1 MKERPIIFN
10 EYQVRALLSGDMT
23 QVRRIVKPQPDFDEA
38 RKMMGPNEGPLSVVA
53 IDNFAGLG
61 VRYGAAMAYVLPN
74 SFCPFGQPGDHLY
87 VRESFS
93 RLDSFN
99 FFDPAVPYEVPDF
112 WYWADGEPAW
122 GDWTR
127 PQSGAVMP
135 RDASRLKLEVT
146 GVRVERLRNSDD
158 MTLLGELGDM
168 LDDCDSV
175 AGRAF
180 NHAEHY
186 AIAGVNV
193 GMMPEMH
200 GFKAWWDK
208 VNGYGSFDASPW
220 VWVIE
225 FKRIEATT

>member
-10 EYQVRALLSGDMT
+10 EYQVRALLAGDMK
-23 QVRRIVKPQPDFDEA
+23 QVRRLVKPVKGYEYDNVCRPDLAAADHDVWWHGESE
-38 RKMMGPNEGPLSVVA
+38 RC
-53 IDNFAGLG
+53 G
-61 VRYGAAMAYVLPN
+61 VMQ
-74 SFCPFGQPGDHLY
+74 SCPFGKSGDQLY

-93 RLDSFN
+93 RLESFN
-99 FFDPAVPYEVPDF
+99 FFDPTVPYEVPDF
-112 WYWADGEPAW
+112 WYWADGEPAR

-180 NHAEHY
+180 NYAEHY

-200 GFKAWWDK
+200 GFKSWWDK
-208 VNGYGSFDASPW
+208 VNGYGSFDSNPW

-225 FKRIEATT
+225 FKRMEATA